1 MNLSEE
7 EFLKEKKHLEL
18 TNQLLR
24 EQISTLAQDLYDNEE
39 KQQEFK
45 RFVWDTRVE
54 LDPTEMKTIM
64 SNNDQEIDNLE
75 MKAKYYKKLYKI
87 QNSPYF
93 AKIVF
98 ESDEGINDIYIGL
111 TYLTKDNDNIIYD
124 WRAPISSIFYDYE
137 NGDASYEAPG
147 GIVKGYLHNKRQFTI
162 EDSKIKRVFDSKLN
176 VQDEMLQEVLANKTD
191 EYMKNIVNTIQTE
204 QNAIIRNVTDK
215 NLIVQGIAGSGKTS
229 VALHRIA
236 FLLYKIKNL
245 TSDKVLIF
253 APNKVFS
260 EYISNVLPELGEENT
275 KETTFSDFLETY
287 ITEYKDIESFTS
299 FIERYYKKEEE
310 FPDLVKLKQ
319 SNEIIP
325 IIHNYINNYVKKAR
339 FTEDILNHDLYISK
353 DKLNYYLTERYSSI
367 PLLERID
374 EISNKISEMEF
385 NGNKS
390 KAKQIRKWLKERLNI
405 SIDLKEIYKSFYKS
419 NEFKEI
425 YHKEIPTYYLNKLDS
440 KSISYEDACLFVYMK
455 SLLMFLGNDY
465 TIEQTIIDE
474 AQDYNILEYVLL
486 KKILKKSKFT
496 ILGDINQTIN
506 PYYEYRSLED
516 LKAVFRESVN
526 YLELNKTYRSSPE
539 IIEHTNKILGLN
551 LVSAIRRDTK
561 IPVEFRE
568 ENNLKD
574 ELLND
579 IKNLQK
585 DNKSIAIITK
595 TDTEAIKIFKL
606 LHKDLE
612 ELTLISNNS
621 NKFSRTLVVLPSY
634 MAKGL
639 EFDATIVYTEK
650 NNSYTYKERYLYYVS
665 CTRSQHHLIIYNQN
679 KTTNN

>member
-45 RFVWDTRVE
+45 RFVWDTRAE

-147 GIVKGYLHNKRQFTI
+147 GIIKGYLHNKRQFTI

-374 EISNKISEMEF
+374 EISDKISEMEF

-568 ENNLKD
+568 EKNLKD

>member
-1 MNLSEE
+1 MNLSDE
-7 EFLKEKKHLEL
+7 EFQKEKHHLEL
-18 TNQLLR
+18 TTKLLR
-24 EQISTLAQDLYDNEE
+24 EQISDLAQDLYDSEE

-45 RFVWDTRVE
+45 KFVWDTRAE

-75 MKAKYYKKLYKI
+75 MKAKYYRKLYQI

-111 TYLTKDNDNIIYD
+111 TYLTKGTDNIIYD

-137 NGDASYEAPG
+137 QGNAQYEAPD
-147 GIVKGYLHNKRQFTI
+147 GIIKGYLHNKRQFTI

-176 VQDEMLQEVLANKTD
+176 VQDELLQEVLANKTD

-204 QNAIIRNVTDK
+204 QNAIIRNIKDK

-287 ITEYKDIESFTS
+287 ITEYKSIETFTS
-299 FIERYYKKEEE
+299 FIERYYKYEEGNI
-310 FPDLVKLKQ
+310 DLIKLKQ

-325 IIHNYINNYVKKAR
+325 AIDEYIKNYSKKAK
-339 FTEDILNHDLYISK
+339 FTDEILNRELYIEK
-353 DKLNYYLTERYSSI
+353 DKLNYYLHERYSSI
-367 PLLERID
+367 PLFERID
-374 EISNKISEMEF
+374 EIAIKISEMEF
-385 NGNKS
+385 KGNKS
-390 KAKQIRKWLKERLNI
+390 KARQIKKWLRERLNI
-405 SIDLKEIYKSFYKS
+405 SLDMKEIYKGFYKS
-419 NEFKEI
+419 EEF
-425 YHKEIPTYYLNKLDS
+425 NKLYN
-440 KSISYEDACLFVYMK
+440 KSLSDAYIKKLDDKNISFEDACLFVYMK
-455 SLLMFLGNDY
+455 SLLQFLGNDY
-465 TIEQTIIDE
+465 MIEQTIIDE
-474 AQDYNILEYVLL
+474 AQDYNILQYILL

-506 PYYEYRSLED
+506 PYYHYKSLED
-516 LKAVFRESVN
+516 LKQVFNESVN
-526 YLELNKTYRSSPE
+526 YIELTKTYRSSPE
-539 IIEHTNKILGLN
+539 IIEHANKILGLN
-551 LVSAIRRDTK
+551 LVSAIRRDAK

-568 ENNLKD
+568 EDNLK
-574 ELLND
+574 EQLLKD
-579 IKNLQK
+579 IKKLEK

-595 TDTEAIKIFKL
+595 TDTEAEKVFKL
-606 LHKDLE
+606 LRKDLE
-612 ELTLISNNS
+612 DLVLIKNNS
-621 NKFSRTLVVLPSY
+621 KTFSRKLVTLPSY

-639 EFDATIVYTEK
+639 EFDATIIYTEK
-650 NNSYTYKERYLYYVS
+650 DNKYTYDERYLYYVS
-665 CTRSQHHLIIYNQN
+665 CTRSQHHLIIYNQE
-679 KTTNN
+679 K

>member
-7 EFLKEKKHLEL
+7 ELKKETLHLDF
-18 TNQLLR
+18 TTKLLR
-24 EQISTLAQDLYDNEE
+24 EQISALAQDLYDNEE

-45 RFVWDTRVE
+45 KFVWDTRAE

-75 MKAKYYKKLYKI
+75 MKAKYYKKLYQI

-98 ESDEGINDIYIGL
+98 ESDEGKNDIYIGL
-111 TYLTKDNDNIIYD
+111 TYLTKDDENIIFD

-137 NGDASYEAPG
+137 SGDAQYEAPG
-147 GIVKGYLHNKRQFTI
+147 GIIKGYLHNKRQFTI

-176 VQDEMLQEVLANKTD
+176 VQDELLQEVLANKTD

-204 QNAIIRNVTDK
+204 QNAIIRNIKDK

-287 ITEYKDIESFTS
+287 ITEYKSIETFTT
-299 FIERYYKKEEE
+299 FIERYYKHEEA
-310 FPDLVKLKQ
+310 FTDLIKFKQ

-325 IIHNYINNYVKKAR
+325 VIEEYIKNYVKKAS
-339 FTEDILNHDLYISK
+339 FTSEILNHDLYVEKS
-353 DKLNYYLTERYSSI
+353 KLNYYLKERYSSI
-367 PLLERID
+367 PLFERID
-374 EISNKISEMEF
+374 EIATKIADMEF
-385 NGNKS
+385 KGNKS
-390 KAKQIRKWLKERLNI
+390 RQRQIRKWLRERLNI
-405 SIDLKEIYKSFYKS
+405 SIDMKEIYKNFFKS
-419 NEFKEI
+419 EEFI
-425 YHKEIPTYYLNKLDS
+425 NAYHKELPDSYINRLDG
-440 KSISYEDACLFVYMK
+440 KEISFEDACLFVYMK
-455 SLLMFLGNDY
+455 SLLKFLGNDY

-474 AQDYNILEYVLL
+474 AQDYNILQYILL

-506 PYYEYRSLED
+506 PYYQYKSLKD
-516 LKAVFRESVN
+516 LESVFKEGTN
-526 YLELNKTYRSSPE
+526 YIELTKTYRSSPE

-551 LVSAIRRDTK
+551 LVSAIRRDTH
-561 IPVEFRE
+561 IPVEFRNE
-568 ENNLKD
+568 DNLK
-574 ELLND
+574 EQLIKD
-579 IKNLQK
+579 INGLSK
-585 DNKSIAIITK
+585 DNRSIAIITK
-595 TDTEAIKIFKL
+595 TDTEASKIYKL
-606 LHKDLE
+606 LHKDLDD
-612 ELTLISNNS
+612 LVLIANNS
-621 NKFSRTLVVLPSY
+621 KAFSRKLVTLPSY

-650 NNSYTYKERYLYYVS
+650 DNKYTYDERYLYYVS
-665 CTRSQHHLIIYNQN
+665 CTRSQHHLIIYNQD
-679 KTTNN
+679 KTTD

>member
-1 MNLSEE
+1 MNLSDE
-7 EFLKEKKHLEL
+7 EFQKEKHHLEL
-18 TNQLLR
+18 TTKLLR

-45 RFVWDTRVE
+45 KFVWDTRAD

-75 MKAKYYKKLYKI
+75 MKAKYYKKLYQI

-98 ESDEGINDIYIGL
+98 ESDEGKNDIYIGL
-111 TYLTKDNDNIIYD
+111 TYLTKDTDNIIYD

-137 NGDASYEAPG
+137 SGDVQYEAPG
-147 GIVKGYLHNKRQFTI
+147 GIIKGYLHNKRQFTI
-162 EDSKIKRVFDSKLN
+162 EDAKIKRVFDSKLN

-191 EYMKNIVNTIQTE
+191 EYMKNIVNTIQSE
-204 QNAIIRNVTDK
+204 QNAIIRNVKDK

-287 ITEYKDIESFTS
+287 ITEYKDVESFTS
-299 FIERYYKKEEE
+299 FIERYYKNEEAYI
-310 FPDLVKLKQ
+310 DLIKFKQ
-319 SNEIIP
+319 SDEIIP
-325 IIHNYINNYVKKAR
+325 IIEKYIENYTRKAK
-339 FTEDILNHDLYISK
+339 FTSEILNHDLYIEK
-353 DKLNYYLTERYSSI
+353 DKLNYYLKERYSSL
-367 PLLERID
+367 PLFERID
-374 EISNKISEMEF
+374 EIATKIADMEF
-385 NGNKS
+385 NGNRTRQ
-390 KAKQIRKWLKERLNI
+390 KQIKKWLKERLNI
-405 SIDLKEIYKSFYKS
+405 SIDIKEIYKNFYKS
-419 NEFKEI
+419 EDFIIAYK
-425 YHKEIPTYYLNKLDS
+425 KLLPDSYLNKLDD
-440 KSISYEDACLFVYMK
+440 KKISFEDACLFVYMK

-474 AQDYNILEYVLL
+474 AQDYNILQYILL

-506 PYYEYRSLED
+506 PYYQYKSLEN
-516 LKAVFRESVN
+516 LKKVFNESVN
-526 YLELNKTYRSSPE
+526 YIELNKTYRSSPE

-551 LVSAIRRDTK
+551 LVSAIRRDTH
-561 IPVEFRE
+561 IPVEFKNE
-568 ENNLKD
+568 YNLHD
-574 ELLND
+574 QLIDD
-579 IKNLQK
+579 INKLSI

-595 TDTEAIKIFKL
+595 TDVEATKIYKL
-606 LHKDLE
+606 LKRDLPD
-612 ELTLISNNS
+612 LVLISNNS
-621 NKFSRTLVVLPSY
+621 KAFSRKLVTLPSY

-650 NNSYTYKERYLYYVS
+650 DNSYTHEERYLYYVS

-679 KTTNN
+679 KDID